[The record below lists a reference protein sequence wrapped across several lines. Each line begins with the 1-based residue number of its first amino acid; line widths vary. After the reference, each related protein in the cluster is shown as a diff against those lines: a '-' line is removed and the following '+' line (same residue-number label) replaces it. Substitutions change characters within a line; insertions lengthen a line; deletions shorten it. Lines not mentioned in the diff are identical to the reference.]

1 MIRLVPNLL
10 YVNKWQSS
18 NVAVVNDGEMKQRGR
33 QR

>member
-10 YVNKWQSS
+10 YVTKWQSS
-18 NVAVVNDGEMKQRGR
+18 KVAVVNDGEMKQRGR

>member
-10 YVNKWQSS
+10 YVNKWQGSK
-18 NVAVVNDGEMKQRGR
+18 VAVVNDGEMKQRGR